1 MELTDSLKRFRSE
14 FNLTQKAVA
23 ESAGMDKTSYQRY
36 ELGLREPAY
45 RQLRNIADS
54 FNVSL
59 DYLVGRSNNPVRLP

>member
-1 MELTDSLKRFRSE
+1 MELTDSLKRFRKE

-23 ESAGMDKTSYQRY
+23 DSAGMDKSSYQRY

-54 FNVSL
+54 FDVSI
-59 DYLVGRSNNPVRLP
+59 DYLVGRSNNPQVAS